1 MNNATTMRL
10 LACLAALGLLASACG
25 SSSSDD
31 AGEDAATSE
40 TAEQEEDTSSEDDT
54 SGEDTDDDSDS
65 DTDTEEAAGPGA
77 DAIRYGIVEPS
88 WIDSFNTQDSEGFEV
103 ARLLYDGLT
112 DYGEDLEPVPAVA
125 TDWSTEDNVTWTF
138 NLRDDVTFHD
148 GTPVTAQSFVDGFN
162 RVANPDNL
170 SDVAYQGGVAGILG
184 WNEVTAG
191 EATEVEGVVAIDD
204 TTLEITLE
212 TAYPVL
218 PKNLSHP
225 VFSPVNLAAVEAGGD
240 SYSDAPV
247 GNGPYKMDGTWEHDV
262 SITLARNDDYYG
274 TPGNAEVV
282 QFNIYDSVETMYLEA
297 QAGNLD
303 IADVP
308 PENIESASTDFDG
321 RFIDIEIGVLNY
333 LGFPNGTAPYDNAD
347 IRKALSLAIDRE
359 TISDAI
365 FAGTRAPANGFAPPL
380 APGAIS
386 GCENTEYDPEKAKEL
401 FDAAGGVPGN
411 ELTIYFNSGGGHEEW
426 TQAVANGWLQ
436 TLGVEAT
443 FESQEFAPYLDIL
456 QGGEVDGPYRLG
468 WGWDA
473 PTSEN
478 FLTPLYG
485 SDSGDNFS
493 GFSNADFDAAI
504 EDFRAAPSEAEGFP
518 ALAAAQ
524 EILCEEMPVAP
535 MFFGRGQKVHTENV
549 DNVIYSVFGFTLLE
563 QVEVGG

>member
-1 MNNATTMRL
+1 MRSATTMRL
-10 LACLAALGLLASACG
+10 LALLAALGLLASAC
-25 SSSSDD
+25 SSESSDD
-31 AGEDAATSE
+31 AA
-40 TAEQEEDTSSEDDT
+40 EDDGT
-54 SGEDTDDDSDS
+54 ESTEQADDASTDEDSDS
-65 DTDTEEAAGPGA
+65 DSDEEVDEAAGPA
-77 DAIRYGIVEPS
+77 TNVVSYGIVEPS

-103 ARLLYDGLT
+103 ARLLFDGLT

-125 TDWSTEDNVTWTF
+125 TDWSTDDNVSWTF

-148 GTPVTAQSFVDGFN
+148 GTPVTAQSFVDAFN

-170 SDVAYQGGVAGILG
+170 SDVAYQGEIAGISG
-184 WNEVTAG
+184 WGDVSAG
-191 EATEVEGVVAIDD
+191 EATEVVGAVAVDD
-204 TTLEITLE
+204 TTLEITLD

-218 PKNLSHP
+218 PKVLSHP

-240 SYSDAPV
+240 GYSDTPV
-247 GNGPYKMDGTWEHDV
+247 GNGPYMMDGTWEHDV
-262 SITLARNDDYYG
+262 SISLTRYDDYYG
-274 TPGNAEVV
+274 TAGNADAI

-321 RFIDIEIGVLNY
+321 RYIDIEIGSFNY
-333 LGFPNGTAPYDNAD
+333 LGFPNATAPYDNAD

-359 TISDAI
+359 TITDAI

-380 APGAIS
+380 APGATT
-386 GCENTEYDPEKAKEL
+386 GCENADYDPERAKEL
-401 FDAAGGVPGN
+401 FDGAGGIPGN
-411 ELTIYFNSGGGHEEW
+411 EITIYFNSGGGHEEW

-436 TLGVEAT
+436 ILGVEAT
-443 FESQEFAPYLDIL
+443 FEAQEFSPYLDQL
-456 QGGEVDGPYRLG
+456 QAGDVDGPYRLG

-485 SDSGDNFS
+485 SESSDNFS

-504 EDFRAAPSEAEGFP
+504 EEFRAAPSEAEGFP
-518 ALAAAQ
+518 ALATAQ
-524 EILCEEMPVAP
+524 EVLCEEMPVAP
-535 MFFGRGQKVHTENV
+535 MFFGRGQKVHSDNV

-563 QVEVGG
+563 QVEVTG